1 MSVTSEPTSATRP
14 ENSLPSTWGKRIVTP
29 GGVQPVRMAA
39 SVGCTPAL
47 ILDHH
52 FVRLGDGAL
61 QAMDVEFFGRP
72 EALNRGSSHVRVEP
86 ADDACRFGRAGVVDY
101 VVMCHLSLQTRSK

>member
-47 ILDHH
+47 ITWTTTSSD
-52 FVRLGDGAL
+52 LGT
-61 QAMDVEFFGRP
+61 GRCRRWTWSSSGGP
-72 EALNRGSSHVRVEP
+72 KLSIAAARMCVLNRPMMLAASVEP
-86 ADDACRFGRAGVVDY
+86 V
-101 VVMCHLSLQTRSK
+101 LSITSSCVI